1 MAACREQTGI
11 SCAVVFRLHG
21 EVEVVGHQTNREH
34 GHGDLDAG
42 VGNGLEEGKIIA
54 GLVKDVPQEKPIE
67 DEIRRDDGSMVKRRV
82 VAGKQNR
89 IDGEAICQYN

>member
-11 SCAVVFRLHG
+11 SCAVVFGPHG

-54 GLVKDVPQEKPIE
+54 GLVKDVGTGITTI
-67 DEIRRDDGSMVKRRV
+67 DHVI
-82 VAGKQNR
+82 AGTANR
-89 IDGEAICQYN
+89 SSCSAWHNASSLRMAERKST